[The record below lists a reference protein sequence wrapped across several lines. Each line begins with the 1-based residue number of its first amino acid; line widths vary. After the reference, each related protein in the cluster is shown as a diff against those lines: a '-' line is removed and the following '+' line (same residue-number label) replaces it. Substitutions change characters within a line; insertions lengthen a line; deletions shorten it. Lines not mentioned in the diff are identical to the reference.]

1 MRLLCTLTFLSLT
14 AACASSAHLVAT
26 ATDVPT
32 SVAAVADDLARAD
45 VVVLGEL
52 HRTPGVHAMH
62 HELLRELQRR
72 RPDIVIA
79 MEMFER
85 DVQNVLLQYL
95 AGFIDEGKFL
105 AESRPWPGYER
116 DYRPVVEFAKQHGFV
131 VLAANAPRE
140 LASKVAKEGVE
151 SVVGSPLVARETTA
165 PEDEYWGAFTE
176 MMKDHAGTGGP
187 DAMKRFYKA
196 QCLKDDTMA
205 ESIVDHLKERHAAG
219 KRPLVVLICG
229 RMHSDHGRGT
239 VARIRSRMPELD
251 VRVLS
256 SETADDV
263 AAGSHSRQATLA
275 DYVVVA
281 RKVAQQATPPLPPAQ
296 APFAETA
303 KPAKPAEPAEQ
314 KPAGTAATPPAA
326 AENPEGQRPGL
337 GFMPDYNYEGPE
349 GVRVDSVTEGGSAEK
364 AGIEAGDVILILNGI
379 KVADMG
385 SYIEALGAQ
394 IIGKTIT
401 VRVRRADA
409 EVDLQVLVGSRSR

>member
-26 ATDVPT
+26 ATDTPT

-45 VVVLGEL
+45 VVALGEM

-62 HELLRELQRR
+62 HKLLRELQRR
-72 RPDIVIA
+72 RPDMVIA

-95 AGFIDEGKFL
+95 AGIIDEGKFL
-105 AESRPWPGYER
+105 AESRPWPGYQR
-116 DYRPVVEFAKQHGFV
+116 DYRPVVEFAKSHGFV

-140 LASKVAKEGVE
+140 LASKVSKEGVE
-151 SVVGSPLVARETTA
+151 SVVGSPLVARETSA
-165 PEDEYWGAFTE
+165 PEDAYWEAFVE

-187 DAMKRFYKA
+187 DAMKLFYKA

-205 ESIVDHLKERHAAG
+205 ESIVDHLKQRRAEG
-219 KRPLVVLICG
+219 QRPLVVLICG

-251 VRVLS
+251 IRVLS
-256 SETADDV
+256 AETVDDV
-263 AAGSHSRQATLA
+263 AAAGKSRQPTLA

-281 RKVAQQATPPLPPAQ
+281 RAAEQAPPPLPPAQ
-296 APFAETA
+296 APFAQ
-303 KPAKPAEPAEQ
+303 AKPAEPVEQ
-314 KPAGTAATPPAA
+314 KPAGAA
-326 AENPEGQRPGL
+326 AEPPVPPVNPEGQRPALGL
-337 GFMPDYNYEGPE
+337 MPDYGYEGPE
-349 GVRVDSVTEGGSAEK
+349 GIRVASVREGGPAEK
-364 AGIEAGDVILILNGI
+364 AGIEAGDLILIVNGI
-379 KVADMG
+379 KVADLT
-385 SYIEALGAQ
+385 SYTEALDAQ
-394 IIGKTIT
+394 LIGKTIT
-401 VRVRRADA
+401 VHVRRGEA